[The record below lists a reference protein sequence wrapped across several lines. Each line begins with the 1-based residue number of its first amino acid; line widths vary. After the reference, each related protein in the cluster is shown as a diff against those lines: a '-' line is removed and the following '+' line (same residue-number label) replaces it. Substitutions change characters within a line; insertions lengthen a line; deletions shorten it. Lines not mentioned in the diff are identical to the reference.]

1 MKRKC
6 PPNTFCFDRTLTIVT
21 FVIFISILGVYLYN
35 NNIKINNIT
44 SSIHNIMIDNH
55 KNKQNE
61 VVFKNRIE
69 DRLQD
74 RFLEHKFINRINNPL
89 LPPNRTYPVNK
100 ASINIPTRGEASPFQ
115 QIGVL
120 IENDATSDSKKL
132 PLYGSKLHSGS
143 SNWKYYT
150 SSDGYHNVKLP
161 IVKNNK
167 NCLDNYGCQE
177 INDNDDVTIK
187 GYDSKTFKISLY
199 PMELPRIL

>member
-6 PPNTFCFDRTLTIVT
+6 PPNTFCFDRTLTIAT
-21 FVIFISILGVYLYN
+21 FIVIISVLGFYLYN
-35 NNIKINNIT
+35 NNLKINNIT
-44 SSIHNIMIDNH
+44 SNIHNMMIDNRQQ
-55 KNKQNE
+55 KDNN
-61 VVFKNRIE
+61 
-69 DRLQD
+69 LQD
-74 RFLEHKFINRINNPL
+74 KFLEHKFVNRINNPL

-100 ASINIPTRGEASPFQ
+100 SSINIPTRGEASPFQ

-161 IVKNNK
+161 IVKNSK
-167 NCLDNYGCQE
+167 NCLDNYGCRE
-177 INDNDDVTIK
+177 VYDNDDVSIK
-187 GYDSKTFKISLY
+187 GYNSKTFKVSLY